1 MTPAEIIFNWWSNY
15 KYTNH
20 TNFSGEPPKMGEY
33 VYFHGQ
39 VRKRDTV
46 MFSSREDRSK
56 PFVQITAHYY
66 ALLTDGSSF
75 DDSFQREEPFSFPIG
90 QGRTIAGWEEGLALF
105 KEGAKFILF
114 TAISHVAVKSSH
126 KGSKDTKRNT
136 KSTLYLRETSC
147 LGVFLPAVQDFG
159 RRVWQ

>member
-114 TAISHVAVKSSH
+114 IPPSLGYGEAGVPPRIPGNAV
-126 KGSKDTKRNT
+126 
-136 KSTLYLRETSC
+136 LVFYIELM
-147 LGVFLPAVQDFG
+147 GVE
-159 RRVWQ
+159 